1 MHSFQSNLIQVVNEY
16 LQNVVKEGSIRGGEI
31 QPILESLTLLLPVAP
46 ALSQP
51 VAVFL
56 SAIENPFE
64 QWLSQSDLKPWVVLY
79 RLLPYVVD
87 RVRGIWN
94 WESLFRFL
102 SCDSVKVQI
111 LSRDNVKVRFYATQ
125 IVCIL
130 LDKTEKERR
139 QMESLLGVDPSSVYQ
154 STSLMDLQKAEK
166 CYQETVAAA
175 RKTYLQANS
184 NADGA
189 QEEPSRP
196 PIHSVQY
203 VEVCGFILPCNSR
216 ERATGQPTSELEP
229 FVLTET
235 SRRNLQHIC
244 LQMQDSTPVLLQ
256 GPSGCGKTRL
266 FQELAHLTHND
277 DYVQLYLDDQ
287 TDSKTLIGNYVCT
300 DVPGEFVFQPGT
312 LTQSIAQGKWI
323 IIEDIDKVPFDI
335 VSTLLPIIEKGE
347 LAIASRGITVPVHPN
362 FRLFGTSCHNCAAN
376 NSPINSFLSNH
387 WHVVDVQSLSVD
399 DLRQVMR
406 EHFPSLTET
415 IQQRVLATFQL
426 LCVPSAHE
434 DAEAN
439 ERQLA
444 LLQELS
450 ATAVTI
456 SGDDLLAMK
465 AELLR

>member
-31 QPILESLTLLLPVAP
+31 QPILESLTLLLPVVP

-102 SCDSVKVQI
+102 SCDNVKVAFF
-111 LSRDNVKVRFYATQ
+111 SCNNVKVRFYATQ

-154 STSLMDLQKAEK
+154 STALMDLQKAEK
-166 CYQETVAAA
+166 YYQETVASA
-175 RKTYLQANS
+175 RRTYLQTNS
-184 NADGA
+184 NPDGV
-189 QEEPSRP
+189 QESSHT

-216 ERATGQPTSELEP
+216 ERVTSPPTNELEP

-406 EHFPSLTET
+406 ERFPSLTES
-415 IQQRVLATFQL
+415 IHQRVLATFQL
-426 LCVPSAHE
+426 LCVPSTHE

-439 ERQLA
+439 DRQLA

-456 SGDDLLAMK
+456 TGEDLLAMK

>member
-1 MHSFQSNLIQVVNEY
+1 M
-16 LQNVVKEGSIRGGEI
+16 
-31 QPILESLTLLLPVAP
+31 
-46 ALSQP
+46 
-51 VAVFL
+51 
-56 SAIENPFE
+56 
-64 QWLSQSDLKPWVVLY
+64 KPWVVLY

-102 SCDSVKVQI
+102 SCDHVKVPF
-111 LSRDNVKVRFYATQ
+111 LSGNHVQVRFYATQ

-154 STSLMDLQKAEK
+154 STALMDLQKAEK

-175 RKTYLQANS
+175 RKTYLQSNS
-184 NADGA
+184 DSDAM
-189 QEEPSRP
+189 QEEPSRT

-216 ERATGQPTSELEP
+216 ERTTGQPTSELEP

-235 SRRNLQHIC
+235 SRRNLQNIC

-362 FRLFGTSCHNCAAN
+362 FRLFGTSCHNCTAN

-434 DAEAN
+434 DAEAI
-439 ERQLA
+439 EKQLA

-450 ATAVTI
+450 VTAVSIT
-456 SGDDLLAMK
+456 GDDLLAMK